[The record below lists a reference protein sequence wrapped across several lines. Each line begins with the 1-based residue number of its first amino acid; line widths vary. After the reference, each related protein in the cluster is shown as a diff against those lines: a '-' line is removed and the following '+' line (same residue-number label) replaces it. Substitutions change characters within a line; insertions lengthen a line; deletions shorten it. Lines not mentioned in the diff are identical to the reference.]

1 MPALSIEPT
10 SGQNIPFLRLHCGRM
25 EFTLYTRRLK
35 AGRAVKTKA
44 FAIVAVMCVMS
55 FAPIRAWASPVEVFT
70 LSGVSYSSPSGTLS
84 GTFDYDGTN
93 FSNIDI
99 TATGGNVGGDVFNT
113 NNGSAA
119 IALDVTA
126 SNGDTL
132 ILDFASALPSSGGG
146 MVDVTGGTVNSYAE
160 YLAELAT
167 VLLPPPGN
175 LFYCALAGCGNE
187 YIADAGSVSAPGA
200 TPLPAA
206 LPLFATGL
214 GAMGLFAWRRKRK
227 SAAAIAAA

>member
-10 SGQNIPFLRLHCGRM
+10 SGQNIPSLRLHWSNGIHIIYEAPKR
-25 EFTLYTRRLK
+25 
-35 AGRAVKTKA
+35 GRAVKTKA
-44 FAIVAVMCVMS
+44 FATTLVACVVLIV
-55 FAPIRAWASPVEVFT
+55 PISAWASPVEVFT

-119 IALDVTA
+119 IALDATA

-146 MVDVTGGTVNSYAE
+146 MVDVTEGTVNSYAE
-160 YLAELAT
+160 YLADVASVPLPYPDN
-167 VLLPPPGN
+167 LL
-175 LFYCALAGCGNE
+175 YCFLAGCGNE

-200 TPLPAA
+200 TPLPASA
-206 LPLFATGL
+206 PLFATGL
-214 GAMGLFAWRRKRK
+214 GALGLLVGRRKRK
-227 SAAAIAAA
+227 NTAALAAA